1 MRQPRAAQKE
11 EAQIMIMFGNGV
23 VVTRD
28 AQRPLINGGAV
39 AVGDDGLI
47 SALGPT
53 QKLRREYPGA
63 HFVDARGGLIM
74 PGLINLHHH
83 AYYTLARG
91 LTPRPGAGKGLPAL
105 LEGRWWRLD
114 RAMNLE
120 DVYHGAAAAF
130 LECVRSGVTTVFDH
144 HASYGAV
151 TGSLSEISRAADEL
165 GLRACLCYEVS
176 DREGESKCRAAI
188 QENVDFIRE
197 ASRRGDGMRCGMMGM
212 HAGFTLSDRTLEACM
227 EALPATSGCH
237 IHVAECLE
245 DTTHSL
251 QTYGKSV
258 VRRLRERGV
267 LGRKTLAAHCIH
279 LNWEDVQIL
288 RETDTAVI
296 HCPRSNMC
304 NAAGAADVTEY
315 SRARVGLGL
324 GTDGEAADMLGEL
337 AAASALCRHSSQ
349 NPDAGFEE
357 LPRALFTSNAAFANR
372 FFETPLGVL
381 KGRWWRLDRA
391 MNLADVY
398 HGAAGDVIVLDYR
411 PPTPLTAEN
420 LDLHL
425 LAAAGTARV
434 STTAAAGKLLMEYG
448 VLLCADE
455 EKLLDGA
462 RKQAADLWRRVNA

>member
-91 LTPRPGAGKGLPAL
+91 LRPRPGAGKGLPAL

-381 KGRWWRLDRA
+381 KP
-391 MNLADVY
+391 
-398 HGAAGDVIVLDYR
+398 GAAGDVIVLDYR

-434 STTAAAGKLLMEYG
+434 STTAVAGKLLMEYG

>member
-267 LGRKTLAAHCIH
+267 LGRKALAAHCIH

-381 KGRWWRLDRA
+381 KP
-391 MNLADVY
+391 
-398 HGAAGDVIVLDYR
+398 GAAGDVIVLDYR
-411 PPTPLTAEN
+411 PPTPLMAEN

>member
-91 LTPRPGAGKGLPAL
+91 LRPRPGAGKGLPAL

-130 LECVRSGVTTVFDH
+130 LECVRSGVTTVFGH

-381 KGRWWRLDRA
+381 KP
-391 MNLADVY
+391 
-398 HGAAGDVIVLDYR
+398 GAAGDVIVLDYR

>member
-91 LTPRPGAGKGLPAL
+91 LRPRPGAGKGLPAL

-304 NAAGAADVTEY
+304 NAACAADVTEY

-381 KGRWWRLDRA
+381 KP
-391 MNLADVY
+391 
-398 HGAAGDVIVLDYR
+398 GAAGDVIVLDYR

>member
-91 LTPRPGAGKGLPAL
+91 LRPRPGAGKGLPAL

-267 LGRKTLAAHCIH
+267 LGRTTLAAHCIH

-381 KGRWWRLDRA
+381 KP
-391 MNLADVY
+391 
-398 HGAAGDVIVLDYR
+398 GAAGDVIVLDYR

>member
-337 AAASALCRHSSQ
+337 AAAPALCRHSSQ

-381 KGRWWRLDRA
+381 KP
-391 MNLADVY
+391 
-398 HGAAGDVIVLDYR
+398 GAAGDVIVLDYR

>member
-91 LTPRPGAGKGLPAL
+91 LRPRPGAGKGLPAL

-227 EALPATSGCH
+227 EALPATYGCH

-381 KGRWWRLDRA
+381 KP
-391 MNLADVY
+391 
-398 HGAAGDVIVLDYR
+398 GAAGDVIVLDYR

>member
-349 NPDAGFEE
+349 NPDA
-357 LPRALFTSNAAFANR
+357 AFANR

-381 KGRWWRLDRA
+381 KP
-391 MNLADVY
+391 
-398 HGAAGDVIVLDYR
+398 GAAGDVIVLDYR

>member
-28 AQRPLINGGAV
+28 AQCPLINGGTV

-381 KGRWWRLDRA
+381 KP
-391 MNLADVY
+391 
-398 HGAAGDVIVLDYR
+398 GAAGDVIVLDYR

>member
-28 AQRPLINGGAV
+28 AQCPLINGGAV

-381 KGRWWRLDRA
+381 KP
-391 MNLADVY
+391 
-398 HGAAGDVIVLDYR
+398 GAAGDVIVLDYR

>member
-91 LTPRPGAGKGLPAL
+91 LRPRPGAGKGLLAL

-176 DREGESKCRAAI
+176 DREGERKCRAAI

-381 KGRWWRLDRA
+381 KP
-391 MNLADVY
+391 
-398 HGAAGDVIVLDYR
+398 GAAGDVIVLDYR

>member
-28 AQRPLINGGAV
+28 AQCPLINGGAV

-91 LTPRPGAGKGLPAL
+91 LRPRPGAGKGLPAL

-188 QENVDFIRE
+188 QENVDFVRE

-381 KGRWWRLDRA
+381 KP
-391 MNLADVY
+391 
-398 HGAAGDVIVLDYR
+398 GAAGDVIVLDYR

>member
-91 LTPRPGAGKGLPAL
+91 LRPRPGAGKGLPAL

-267 LGRKTLAAHCIH
+267 LGRKALAAHCIH

-381 KGRWWRLDRA
+381 KP
-391 MNLADVY
+391 
-398 HGAAGDVIVLDYR
+398 GAVGDVIVLDYR

>member
-91 LTPRPGAGKGLPAL
+91 LRPRPGAGKGLPAL

-144 HASYGAV
+144 HASYGAG

-381 KGRWWRLDRA
+381 KP
-391 MNLADVY
+391 
-398 HGAAGDVIVLDYR
+398 GAAGDVIVLDYR

>member
-28 AQRPLINGGAV
+28 AQCPLINGGAV

-91 LTPRPGAGKGLPAL
+91 LRPRPGAGKGLPAL

-227 EALPATSGCH
+227 EALPAISGCH

-381 KGRWWRLDRA
+381 KP
-391 MNLADVY
+391 
-398 HGAAGDVIVLDYR
+398 GAAGDVIVLDYR

>member
-381 KGRWWRLDRA
+381 KP
-391 MNLADVY
+391 
-398 HGAAGDVIVLDYR
+398 GAAGDVIVLDYR

-455 EKLLDGA
+455 EKLLNGA

>member
-1 MRQPRAAQKE
+1 MRQPRASQKE

-91 LTPRPGAGKGLPAL
+91 LRPRPGAGKGLPAL

-381 KGRWWRLDRA
+381 KP
-391 MNLADVY
+391 
-398 HGAAGDVIVLDYR
+398 GAAGDVIVLDYR

>member
-381 KGRWWRLDRA
+381 KP
-391 MNLADVY
+391 
-398 HGAAGDVIVLDYR
+398 GAAGDVIVLDCR

-462 RKQAADLWRRVNA
+462 RKQTADLWRRVNA

>member
-91 LTPRPGAGKGLPAL
+91 LRPRPGAGKGLPAL

-212 HAGFTLSDRTLEACM
+212 HAGFTLSDRSLEACM

-357 LPRALFTSNAAFANR
+357 LPHALFTSNAAFANR

-381 KGRWWRLDRA
+381 KP
-391 MNLADVY
+391 
-398 HGAAGDVIVLDYR
+398 GAAGDVIVLDYR

>member
-91 LTPRPGAGKGLPAL
+91 LRPRPGAGKGLPAL

-324 GTDGEAADMLGEL
+324 GTDGEADMLGEL

-381 KGRWWRLDRA
+381 KP
-391 MNLADVY
+391 
-398 HGAAGDVIVLDYR
+398 GAAGDVIVLDYR

>member
-28 AQRPLINGGAV
+28 AQCPLINGGAV

-381 KGRWWRLDRA
+381 KP
-391 MNLADVY
+391 
-398 HGAAGDVIVLDYR
+398 GAAGDVIVLDYR

-462 RKQAADLWRRVNA
+462 RKQTADLWRRVNA

>member
-91 LTPRPGAGKGLPAL
+91 LRPRPGAGKGLPAL

-130 LECVRSGVTTVFDH
+130 RECVRSGVTTVFDH

-381 KGRWWRLDRA
+381 KP
-391 MNLADVY
+391 
-398 HGAAGDVIVLDYR
+398 GAAGDVIVLDYR

>member
-357 LPRALFTSNAAFANR
+357 LPRALFTSNAAFVNR

-381 KGRWWRLDRA
+381 KP
-391 MNLADVY
+391 
-398 HGAAGDVIVLDYR
+398 GAAGDVIVLDYR

-448 VLLCADE
+448 ILLCADE

>member
-1 MRQPRAAQKE
+1 MRQPRASQKE

-91 LTPRPGAGKGLPAL
+91 LRPRPGAGKGLPAL

-267 LGRKTLAAHCIH
+267 LGRKALAAHCIH

-337 AAASALCRHSSQ
+337 AAASALCRHSTQ

-381 KGRWWRLDRA
+381 KP
-391 MNLADVY
+391 
-398 HGAAGDVIVLDYR
+398 GAAGDVIVLDYR

>member
-28 AQRPLINGGAV
+28 AQCPLINGGAV

-176 DREGESKCRAAI
+176 DRDGEQKCLDSI
-188 QENVDFIRE
+188 EENAEFIKWAKAEDSEMIKAMFGGHALFTISDKTFERMVK
-197 ASRRGDGMRCGMMGM
+197 ANDGMT
-212 HAGFTLSDRTLEACM
+212 GF
-227 EALPATSGCH
+227 H
-237 IHVAECLE
+237 IHVSEGMN
-245 DTTHSL
+245 DVYDSL
-251 QTYGKSV
+251 QNYG
-258 VRRLRERGV
+258 RRPVQRLQDHGILGPMTV
-267 LGRKTLAAHCIH
+267 LGHCVH
-279 LNWEDVQIL
+279 LNTAEMDIVKA
-288 RETDTAVI
+288 TDTMVVNN
-296 HCPRSNMC
+296 PQSNMS
-304 NAAGAADVTEY
+304 NA
-315 SRARVGLGL
+315 VGCAPVLQMYAKGILVGL
-324 GTDGEAADMLGEL
+324 GTDAYTHDMIESCKTVVGIQRHNACHPNVGWCEATDMLFKN
-337 AAASALCRHSSQ
+337 
-349 NPDAGFEE
+349 NPKIAGKYFGRE
-357 LPRALFTSNAAFANR
+357 F
-372 FFETPLGVL
+372 GVL
-381 KGRWWRLDRA
+381 KLS
-391 MNLADVY
+391 LI
-398 HGAAGDVIVLDYR
+398 HISE
-411 PPTPLTAEN
+411 PTR
-420 LDLHL
+420 H
-425 LAAAGTARV
+425 
-434 STTAAAGKLLMEYG
+434 
-448 VLLCADE
+448 
-455 EKLLDGA
+455 
-462 RKQAADLWRRVNA
+462 

>member
-1 MRQPRAAQKE
+1 MRQPRASQKE

-91 LTPRPGAGKGLPAL
+91 LRPRPGAGKGLPAL

-357 LPRALFTSNAAFANR
+357 LPHALFTSNAAFANR

-381 KGRWWRLDRA
+381 KP
-391 MNLADVY
+391 
-398 HGAAGDVIVLDYR
+398 GAAGDVIVLDYR

>member
-83 AYYTLARG
+83 AYYTLTRG
-91 LTPRPGAGKGLPAL
+91 LRPRPGAGKGLPAL

-381 KGRWWRLDRA
+381 KP
-391 MNLADVY
+391 
-398 HGAAGDVIVLDYR
+398 GAAGDVIVLDYR

>member
-1 MRQPRAAQKE
+1 M
-11 EAQIMIMFGNGV
+11 
-23 VVTRD
+23 
-28 AQRPLINGGAV
+28 

-91 LTPRPGAGKGLPAL
+91 LRPRPGAGKGLPAL

-381 KGRWWRLDRA
+381 KP
-391 MNLADVY
+391 
-398 HGAAGDVIVLDYR
+398 GAAGDVIVLDYR

-462 RKQAADLWRRVNA
+462 RKQTADLWRRVNA

>member
-91 LTPRPGAGKGLPAL
+91 LRPRPGAGKGLPAL

-324 GTDGEAADMLGEL
+324 GADGEAADMLGEL

-381 KGRWWRLDRA
+381 KP
-391 MNLADVY
+391 
-398 HGAAGDVIVLDYR
+398 GAAGDVIVLDYR

>member
-1 MRQPRAAQKE
+1 MRQLRAAQKE

-91 LTPRPGAGKGLPAL
+91 LRPRPGAGKGLPAL

-381 KGRWWRLDRA
+381 KP
-391 MNLADVY
+391 
-398 HGAAGDVIVLDYR
+398 GAAGDVIVLDYR

>member
-91 LTPRPGAGKGLPAL
+91 LRPRPGAGKGLPAL

-151 TGSLSEISRAADEL
+151 TGSLSEISRAADGL

-381 KGRWWRLDRA
+381 KP
-391 MNLADVY
+391 
-398 HGAAGDVIVLDYR
+398 GAAGDVIVLDYR

>member
-1 MRQPRAAQKE
+1 
-11 EAQIMIMFGNGV
+11 MIMFGNGV

-91 LTPRPGAGKGLPAL
+91 LRPRPGAGKGLPAL

-381 KGRWWRLDRA
+381 KP
-391 MNLADVY
+391 
-398 HGAAGDVIVLDYR
+398 GAAGDVIVLDYR

-425 LAAAGTARV
+425 LAAAGSARV

>member
-91 LTPRPGAGKGLPAL
+91 LRPRPGAGKGLPAL

-197 ASRRGDGMRCGMMGM
+197 ASRRGDSMRCGMMGM

-381 KGRWWRLDRA
+381 KP
-391 MNLADVY
+391 
-398 HGAAGDVIVLDYR
+398 GAAGDVIVLDYR

>member
-91 LTPRPGAGKGLPAL
+91 LRPRPGAGKGLPAL

-381 KGRWWRLDRA
+381 KP
-391 MNLADVY
+391 
-398 HGAAGDVIVLDYR
+398 GAAGDVIVLDYR

-434 STTAAAGKLLMEYG
+434 STTAAAGKLLMEYS
-448 VLLCADE
+448 VLLFAVE
-455 EKLLDGA
+455 GKLRDGA